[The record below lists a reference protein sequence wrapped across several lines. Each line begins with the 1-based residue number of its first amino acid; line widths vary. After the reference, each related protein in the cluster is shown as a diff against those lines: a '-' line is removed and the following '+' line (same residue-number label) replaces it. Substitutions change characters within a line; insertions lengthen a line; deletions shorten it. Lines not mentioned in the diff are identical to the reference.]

1 MAGGAGMCGGG
12 RGWWLGGVGTGGRR
26 GCAGGGGRGWW
37 QRLTMVQAVV
47 AGAGGGVH
55 AFGPPDSAAARH
67 GSFRSGG
74 GWLQDHC
81 IRLQRVA
88 AGSPDKRMTP
98 RRPSPGRSIPPP
110 PHTHTPSSHRAAAI
124 DGSMLGAR
132 MKTG

>member
-1 MAGGAGMCGGG
+1 MAGGVGMCGGG
-12 RGWWLGGVGTGGRR
+12 RGWWLGGVGAGGRR

-37 QRLTMVQAVV
+37 QRRWWLARVAAV
-47 AGAGGGVH
+47 GVH

-67 GSFRSGG
+67 GSFRSSG

-98 RRPSPGRSIPPP
+98 P
-110 PHTHTPSSHRAAAI
+110 AI

>member
-12 RGWWLGGVGTGGRR
+12 RGWWLGGVGAGGRR

-37 QRLTMVQAVV
+37 QRLTMVQAAVV

-67 GSFRSGG
+67 GSYRSGG

-81 IRLQRVA
+81 IWLQRVA

-98 RRPSPGRSIPPP
+98 RHPSPGRTIPPP
-110 PHTHTPSSHRAAAI
+110 THTLLRATVHRPSMVAC
-124 DGSMLGAR
+124 
-132 MKTG
+132 